1 MFPATTLCIISFW
14 LCWSHKG
21 HFESLNVEKEL
32 KKNMY
37 IPLSWDLEDVPLDG
51 LVELGEVDPDVH
63 DGTVLLLVSMPQVH
77 LHCQC
82 LSEHMLYFH

>member
-1 MFPATTLCIISFW
+1 MFPATLCITSFW

-21 HFESLNVEKEL
+21 HFESLNVKKES
-32 KKNMY
+32 NMY
-37 IPLSWDLEDVPLDG
+37 IPLSWDLEYVPLDG

-77 LHCQC
+77 LQCQR
-82 LSEHMLYFH
+82 LYEHMICFQ